1 MTDLVAP
8 HLIERAVKR
17 MRQRRPPDVG
27 GDVLLDPVDHAV
39 APAGSH
45 APPARTAPSIRLELD
60 ALRRA
65 GIVVLGE
72 RRSRA
77 AEEWRVIADM
87 LQRRQQTAYGRSLI
101 NALMLTS
108 SRPAE
113 GKSFCALNLAAT
125 IARGGSAAV
134 LLVDLDDK
142 PDSLTGLLGLADQPG
157 LHDLVAGQASG
168 HGSGQAPRQGS
179 GPGIAVED
187 VLVATAQPN
196 LSILPIGR
204 PTAAERGRGV
214 TRAAI
219 ATLERIARCDPDRL
233 LILDTAPC
241 LASSDAAALAPHV
254 GQIAM
259 IVEAQRT
266 QRGELDS
273 ALDLLATCET
283 ISLVLNKAR
292 AGATSQFGSYYD
304 RYGRNT

>member
-1 MTDLVAP
+1 MTDLAAP

-17 MRQRRPPDVG
+17 MRQRRAPDAD
-27 GDVLLDPVDHAV
+27 DVLLEPADRAV
-39 APAGSH
+39 V
-45 APPARTAPSIRLELD
+45 PARTAPAVRLELD

-65 GIVVLGE
+65 GIAVLGE
-72 RRSRA
+72 GRSRA
-77 AEEWRVIADM
+77 AEEWRIIADM
-87 LQRRQQTAYGRSLI
+87 LQRRQQAAYGRSLPG
-101 NALMLTS
+101 ALMLTS

-142 PDSLTGLLGLADQPG
+142 PDSLTGLLGLAGQPG
-157 LHDLVAGQASG
+157 LHDLVTGQGAGQG
-168 HGSGQAPRQGS
+168 TGQGTGQA
-179 GPGIAVED
+179 AAFED
-187 VLVATAQPN
+187 VVVATAQPN
-196 LSILPIGR
+196 LSVLPIGR
-204 PTAAERGRGV
+204 PVEAERGRGV

-219 ATLERIARCDPDRL
+219 TVLERIARRDPDRL

-273 ALDLLATCET
+273 ALDLIATCET

-292 AGATSQFGSYYD
+292 SGTTNRFGSYYD

>member
-1 MTDLVAP
+1 MTDLAAP

-17 MRQRRPPDVG
+17 MRQRRPRDVG
-27 GDVLLDPVDHAV
+27 DLLEPADCGP

-45 APPARTAPSIRLELD
+45 GTPARAAPSIRLELD
-60 ALRRA
+60 VLRRA

-77 AEEWRVIADM
+77 AEEWRIIADM
-87 LQRRQQTAYGRSLI
+87 LQRRQQAVFGRSLPG
-101 NALMLTS
+101 ALMLTS
-108 SRPAE
+108 SRPSE

-125 IARGGSAAV
+125 IARSGGAEV

-142 PDSLTGLLGLADQPG
+142 PDSLTGLLGLAGRPG
-157 LHDLVAGQASG
+157 LHDLSTGQETAIE
-168 HGSGQAPRQGS
+168 H
-179 GPGIAVED
+179 AV
-187 VLVATAQPN
+187 VATAQPN
-196 LSILPIGR
+196 LSVLPIGR
-204 PTAAERGRGV
+204 PVEAERGRGV
-214 TRAAI
+214 TRAVIAI
-219 ATLERIARCDPDRL
+219 LERIARRDPDRL

-273 ALDLLATCET
+273 ALDLVAPCET

-292 AGATSQFGSYYD
+292 SGTPSRFGSYYD

>member
-1 MTDLVAP
+1 MVMTDLAAP

-17 MRQRRPPDVG
+17 MLQRRAPDAN
-27 GDVLLDPVDHAV
+27 DVLLEPADRVV
-39 APAGSH
+39 AA
-45 APPARTAPSIRLELD
+45 ARTVPAIRLELD
-60 ALRRA
+60 ALQRA

-72 RRSRA
+72 GRSRA
-77 AEEWRVIADM
+77 AEEWRIIADM
-87 LQRRQQTAYGRSLI
+87 LQRRQQTAFGRSLPG
-101 NALMLTS
+101 ALMLTS

-125 IARGGSAAV
+125 IARSGPADV

-142 PDSLTGLLGLADQPG
+142 PDGLTGLLGLSDQPG
-157 LHDLVAGQASG
+157 LHELVAGQG
-168 HGSGQAPRQGS
+168 IGQSVAL
-179 GPGIAVED
+179 ED
-187 VLVATAQPN
+187 VVVATAQPG
-196 LSILPIGR
+196 LSVLPIGR
-204 PTAAERGRGV
+204 AVDAQRGRGV
-214 TRAAI
+214 TRAVIAI
-219 ATLERIARCDPDRL
+219 LERIARRDPDRL

-273 ALDLLATCET
+273 ALDLLASCET

-292 AGATSQFGSYYD
+292 SGNNGRFGSYYD

>member
-1 MTDLVAP
+1 MVMTDLAAP

-17 MRQRRPPDVG
+17 MRQRLAPDVG
-27 GDVLLDPVDHAV
+27 TVLLEPADRVV
-39 APAGSH
+39 AA
-45 APPARTAPSIRLELD
+45 ARTVPAIRLELD
-60 ALRRA
+60 ALQRA

-72 RRSRA
+72 GRSRA
-77 AEEWRVIADM
+77 AEEWRIIADM
-87 LQRRQQTAYGRSLI
+87 LQRRQQAAFGRSLPG
-101 NALMLTS
+101 ALMLTS

-125 IARGGSAAV
+125 IARSGPAEV

-142 PDSLTGLLGLADQPG
+142 PDSLSGLLGLADQPG
-157 LHDLVAGQASG
+157 LHELVAGQ
-168 HGSGQAPRQGS
+168 
-179 GPGIAVED
+179 GIAQGVGQGIGQSVALED
-187 VLVATAQPN
+187 VVVATAQPG
-196 LSILPIGR
+196 LSVLPIGR
-204 PTAAERGRGV
+204 AVDAQRGRGV

-219 ATLERIARCDPDRL
+219 ATLERIARRDPDRL

-273 ALDLLATCET
+273 ALDLLASCET

-292 AGATSQFGSYYD
+292 SGNNGRFGSYYD

>member
-1 MTDLVAP
+1 MTDLAAP

-17 MRQRRPPDVG
+17 MRQRRPRDVG
-27 GDVLLDPVDHAV
+27 DLLEPVDPGIGA
-39 APAGSH
+39 AGSR
-45 APPARTAPSIRLELD
+45 AVPARTAPSIRLDLD

-65 GIVVLGE
+65 GVMVLGE

-87 LQRRQQTAYGRSLI
+87 LQRRQRATFGRSLPG
-101 NALMLTS
+101 ALMLTS

-125 IARGGSAAV
+125 IARGGSADV

-142 PDSLTGLLGLADQPG
+142 PDSLTGLLGLAGQPG
-157 LHDLVAGQASG
+157 LHDLAAGQETALEN
-168 HGSGQAPRQGS
+168 
-179 GPGIAVED
+179 AV
-187 VLVATAQPN
+187 VGTAQPN
-196 LSILPIGR
+196 LSVLPTGR
-204 PTAAERGRGV
+204 LVEAERGHGV
-214 TRAAI
+214 TRAVI
-219 ATLERIARCDPDRL
+219 ATLERIARRDPDRL

-273 ALDLLATCET
+273 ALDLVATCET

-292 AGATSQFGSYYD
+292 AGSTSRFGSYYD

>member
-1 MTDLVAP
+1 MVMTDLAAP

-17 MRQRRPPDVG
+17 MRQRLVPDAG
-27 GDVLLDPVDHAV
+27 NVLLEPADRVV
-39 APAGSH
+39 AS
-45 APPARTAPSIRLELD
+45 ARTVPAIRLELD
-60 ALRRA
+60 ALQRA

-72 RRSRA
+72 GRSRA
-77 AEEWRVIADM
+77 AEEWRIIADM
-87 LQRRQQTAYGRSLI
+87 LQRRQQAAFGRSLPG
-101 NALMLTS
+101 ALMLTS

-125 IARGGSAAV
+125 IARSGPAEV

-142 PDSLTGLLGLADQPG
+142 PDSLSGLLGLADQPG
-157 LHDLVAGQASG
+157 LHELVASQGVG
-168 HGSGQAPRQGS
+168 HGVGQS
-179 GPGIAVED
+179 IAMED
-187 VLVATAQPN
+187 VVVATAQPG
-196 LSILPIGR
+196 LFVLPIGR
-204 PTAAERGRGV
+204 AVDAQRGRGV

-219 ATLERIARCDPDRL
+219 AILERIARRDPDRL
-233 LILDTAPC
+233 LVLDTAPC

-273 ALDLLATCET
+273 ALDLLASCET

-292 AGATSQFGSYYD
+292 SGNNGRFGSYYD